1 MLASITEKIEYRNGS
16 PSNKKKKKHYL
27 VRLSTNV
34 KATSGKN
41 ERKNK

>member
-16 PSNKKKKKHYL
+16 PSNKKKKHYL

>member
-1 MLASITEKIEYRNGS
+1 MAALVT
-16 PSNKKKKKHYL
+16 KKKKHYL